1 MVETTVATR
10 VGLKV
15 VMTVV
20 QRADP
25 MAVNWAEEREDLTAD

>member
-1 MVETTVATR
+1 MVATR

-20 QRADP
+20 QRADS
-25 MAVNWAEEREDLTAD
+25 MDVNWAEQREDSTAD